1 MHEVPVL
8 WATAS
13 RRSEVAGRGC
23 VRCPFRPTSRRW
35 PGVCSSAFAVAQ
47 RHEIERQVS
56 TRCSRSCPRL
66 KNVPDL
72 KTIVFQIGSSYRQR
86 LEAVLA
92 DMGLVTVKPL
102 EFGSLD
108 AILSCVSA
116 GIGVALLP
124 KGVVAAAWQ
133 EGLIAVHELPPERA
147 LVDTLFVR
155 RTDTYLS
162 SAMSAFVD
170 LAKSP

>member
-1 MHEVPVL
+1 
-8 WATAS
+8 
-13 RRSEVAGRGC
+13 
-23 VRCPFRPTSRRW
+23 
-35 PGVCSSAFAVAQ
+35 
-47 RHEIERQVS
+47 
-56 TRCSRSCPRL
+56 
-66 KNVPDL
+66 
-72 KTIVFQIGSSYRQR
+72 
-86 LEAVLA
+86 
-92 DMGLVTVKPL
+92 MGLVTVKPL